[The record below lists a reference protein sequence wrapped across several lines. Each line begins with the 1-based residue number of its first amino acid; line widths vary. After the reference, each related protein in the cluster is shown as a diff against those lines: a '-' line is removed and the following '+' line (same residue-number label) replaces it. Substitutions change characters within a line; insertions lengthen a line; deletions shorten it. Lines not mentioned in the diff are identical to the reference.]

1 MTRLDASVE
10 WYDDRLV
17 ALLAEVATA
26 YTDLRT
32 FQQRLAYARSNV
44 ESQEQSL
51 GDAPIPTSAP
61 DVVAGIPADLSG
73 LSNGSQ
79 SLAGNFGPYF
89 RWDLLN
95 YGRLTSL
102 IDIEDARFEQLLWA
116 YQEQV
121 LVAGREA
128 EDGPI
133 SCLRS
138 QERVRNLEASALAAE
153 HTLYITKDQYRQGVV
168 DFTPVFLAS
177 SVLAGQ
183 QDKMAAAQGAKIQG
197 LIALYRALG
206 GGWEIRL
213 NRGTRMNQIVGNLA
227 AAYLSKNIF
236 TMTCKLIGVCVSCW
250 S

>member
-1 MTRLDASVE
+1 M
-10 WYDDRLV
+10 LV
-17 ALLAEVATA
+17 LLLAEVATV

-51 GDAPIPTSAP
+51 GNAPIPTSAP
-61 DVVAGIPADLSG
+61 DVVAGIPADLIRRRPDVRRAERELAAQSAQIGVGASLLYSHLGLNGNIGLSSRDLSG

-121 LVAGREA
+121 RWR
-128 EDGPI
+128 D
-133 SCLRS
+133 
-138 QERVRNLEASALAAE
+138 VRPK
-153 HTLYITKDQYRQGVV
+153 TV
-168 DFTPVFLAS
+168 
-177 SVLAGQ
+177 
-183 QDKMAAAQGAKIQG
+183 
-197 LIALYRALG
+197 
-206 GGWEIRL
+206 
-213 NRGTRMNQIVGNLA
+213 
-227 AAYLSKNIF
+227 
-236 TMTCKLIGVCVSCW
+236 
-250 S
+250 